1 MSEKK
6 WMYKCVCVCVW
17 GVGVKKGSKYHNF
30 NTYAHMNL
38 NQQNAVLFCNF
49 LIASRYLYMRRVAGK
64 YN

>member
-30 NTYAHMNL
+30 NTYAHMNFIRTYARTCRKFFL
-38 NQQNAVLFCNF
+38 NKKR
-49 LIASRYLYMRRVAGK
+49 ILYV
-64 YN
+64 